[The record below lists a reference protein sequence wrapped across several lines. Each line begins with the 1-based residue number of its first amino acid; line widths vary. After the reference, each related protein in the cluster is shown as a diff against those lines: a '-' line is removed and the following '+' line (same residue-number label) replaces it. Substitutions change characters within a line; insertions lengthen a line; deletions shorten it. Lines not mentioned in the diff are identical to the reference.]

1 MEAANQL
8 RAKCNALS
16 DEKRSALLQ
25 RGLDVIYGYGRNTPL
40 PPLAAVDTNMLTEL
54 GADCAANPQ
63 RDYPRQGLLGHSS
76 YRHADGD

>member
-1 MEAANQL
+1 MTSRQTTSAPQLRPNPKVMEAANQL

-40 PPLAAVDTNMLTEL
+40 PPA
-54 GADCAANPQ
+54 G
-63 RDYPRQGLLGHSS
+63 RR
-76 YRHADGD
+76 